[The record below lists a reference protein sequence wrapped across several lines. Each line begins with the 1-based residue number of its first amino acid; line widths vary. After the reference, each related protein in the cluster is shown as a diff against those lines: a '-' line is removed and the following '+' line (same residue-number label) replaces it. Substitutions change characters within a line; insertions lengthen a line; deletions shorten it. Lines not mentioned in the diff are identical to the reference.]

1 MTRLVRARLLR
12 AERPDGVATRGSA
25 ALSWFN
31 QVPVDRPAAIGAP
44 AGGVDASAWRALAVF
59 RALTLIYALI
69 LNLAELGQTGH
80 PRWALA
86 TLAVM
91 VLWSGFTSYAY
102 SRLPWGRSWPVL
114 AADMVVT
121 ILTILA
127 TLIVKTPEQIAA
139 GEMTLPTVWGASVVL
154 AWAIRWRLVG
164 GLWGTFCIAAANFVV
179 DRGQP
184 SRATIHS
191 IVLVLLAGAVI
202 GYVIL
207 LAQRAEGALAE
218 AIRLQAATAERERL
232 SREIHDGVLQVLAL
246 VRRRGAELGYDA
258 AELARMATEQE
269 AALRALI
276 SSGPAIEHGGGL
288 ADVRELL
295 ATPARSPQVH
305 LASPATPVLL
315 PAAAAQ
321 QLVAAVGEALH
332 NVRHHVGLDADAWIL
347 VESTPEEVVVTVRDD
362 GPGIAP
368 DRLAAAESEGHLGV
382 AQSIVGRLRD
392 LGGTAII
399 NSAPGEGTEVE
410 LHVPR

>member
-1 MTRLVRARLLR
+1 
-12 AERPDGVATRGSA
+12 VATRGSA

-31 QVPVDRPAAIGAP
+31 QVPVDRPTAIGAP
-44 AGGVDASAWRALAVF
+44 TNGVDASAWRALAVF

-80 PRWALA
+80 SRWLLA
-86 TLAVM
+86 TLCIM
-91 VLWSGFTSYAY
+91 VLWSGFISYAY
-102 SRLPWGRSWPVL
+102 SRLSWGRNWPVL

-121 ILTILA
+121 IFTILA
-127 TLIVKTPEQIAA
+127 TLIVKTPEQLAA
-139 GEMTLPTVWGASVVL
+139 GGMTIPTVWGSTVVL
-154 AWAIRWRLVG
+154 AWAIRWRLTG
-164 GLWGTFCIAAANFVV
+164 GLWGTFCIAAVNFVV

-207 LAQRAEGALAE
+207 LARRAEGALAE

-295 ATPARSPQVH
+295 ATPARSPHVH

-315 PAAAAQ
+315 PAGVAHQ
-321 QLVAAVGEALH
+321 VVAAVGEALH

-362 GPGIAP
+362 GPGIAT

>member
-1 MTRLVRARLLR
+1 M
-12 AERPDGVATRGSA
+12 
-25 ALSWFN
+25 
-31 QVPVDRPAAIGAP
+31 
-44 AGGVDASAWRALAVF
+44 DASAWRALAVF

-69 LNLAELGQTGH
+69 LNLGELRQTEH
-80 PRWALA
+80 PRWSLA
-86 TLAVM
+86 TLAAM
-91 VLWSGFTSYAY
+91 VAWSGFVSYAY
-102 SRLPWGRSWPVL
+102 SRLPWGRDWPML

-121 ILTILA
+121 VLAVLA
-127 TLIVKTPEQIAA
+127 TLIVKTPEQLSA
-139 GEMTLPTVWGASVVL
+139 GAMTIPTVWGASVVL
-154 AWAIRWRLVG
+154 AWAIRWRLTG
-164 GLWGTFCIAAANFVV
+164 GLWGTLCIGAANFVV

-191 IVLVLLAGAVI
+191 LVLVLLAGAVI

-207 LAQRAEGALAE
+207 LAQRAEQALAE

-276 SSGPAIEHGGGL
+276 SSGPVIEHGEGL
-288 ADVRELL
+288 TDVRELL
-295 ATPARSPQVH
+295 TTPARSPHVH

-315 PAAAAQ
+315 PAATAQ

-332 NVRHHVGLDADAWIL
+332 NVQHHVGQTADAWIL
-347 VESTPEEVVVTVRDD
+347 LESTPDEVVVTVRDD
-362 GPGIAP
+362 GPGIPP

-382 AQSIVGRLRD
+382 AQSIIGRLRD